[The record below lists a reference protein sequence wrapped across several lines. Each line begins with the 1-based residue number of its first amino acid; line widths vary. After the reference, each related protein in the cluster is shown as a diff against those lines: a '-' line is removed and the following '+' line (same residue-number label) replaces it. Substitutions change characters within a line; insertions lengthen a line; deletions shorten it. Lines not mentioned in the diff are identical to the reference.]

1 MNMNDELDLAK
12 LNVKNINDIAD
23 IKSNPVIEGLMST
36 VRAVPVIG
44 DLIDSSINTT
54 ISKFQHEKEKEF
66 IDVILKDKGS
76 ITSEE
81 VNDIEFIFNYAKTME
96 AVKRLTANDKIKYF
110 GNLIRNGYLSGE
122 KISNNDFEEYMD
134 ILNTM
139 SYREIESLVDFKT
152 FSDDSNGKKSYNP
165 YPWPKFQKEYAK
177 KLNISPNEV
186 YGIFMR
192 IKQTGLVE
200 ELFET
205 ESGDV
210 DDNTVS
216 ELSVDGGGFRVV
228 EYYEKFKNI
237 VLRED

>member
-1 MNMNDELDLAK
+1 MNDKFELAK
-12 LNVKNINDIAD
+12 LKVENINDIAD
-23 IKSNPVIEGLMST
+23 IKSNPVIEGVMS
-36 VRAVPVIG
+36 VVKAVPVIG
-44 DLIDSSINTT
+44 DMIDSSINLT
-54 ISKFQHEKEKEF
+54 ISKFQQEKEKEF
-66 IDVILKDKGS
+66 IDVILKDRGS

-96 AVKRLTANDKIKYF
+96 AVKRLASNDKVKYF

-139 SYREIESLVDFKT
+139 SYREIKSLVDFKIFT
-152 FSDDSNGKKSYNP
+152 DNNNSKRSYN
-165 YPWPKFQKEYAK
+165 YNTWPKFQKIYAE

-200 ELFET
+200 ELYET

-210 DDNTVS
+210 DDNTIS
-216 ELSVDGGGFRVV
+216 ELNVDGQGFRVV
-228 EYYEKFKNI
+228 LDYFEKFRNI
-237 VLRED
+237 ILKEDQ